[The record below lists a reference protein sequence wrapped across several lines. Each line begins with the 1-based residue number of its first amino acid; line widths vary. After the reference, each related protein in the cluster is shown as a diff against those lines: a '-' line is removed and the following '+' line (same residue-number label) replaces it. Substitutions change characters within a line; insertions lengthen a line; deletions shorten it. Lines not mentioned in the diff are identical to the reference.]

1 MSTKTKHEKK
11 DPYALVTD
19 RIVEALEAGV
29 VPWHRPWK
37 TLAGGGPTS
46 LSTGKPYRGVNVF
59 TLGATEVLRNYSSSH
74 WTTYRQAQERGG
86 QVRKGEASTPVVF
99 WKAITK
105 RNDDGEVT
113 EKFGF
118 LRYFAVFN
126 VEQCDGIELPPAEP
140 LEPVSFTPI
149 EAAEAIADHMPRR
162 PTVKHGGDR
171 AYYSPGLDYVQ
182 MPERHAFETPAHYY
196 GTLFH
201 ELAHSTGHASRLNR
215 ELTGLAPFGSEDYS
229 KEELVAE
236 MSAAYLCGAA
246 GIDPLIEHHAGYIA
260 SWLRALKN
268 DRKMLVSAAGKAQR
282 AAGYIIDEPE
292 PSYSSE

>member
-1 MSTKTKHEKK
+1 MHEKK
-11 DPYALVTD
+11 DPYQLVTD

-59 TLGATEVLRNYSSSH
+59 TLGVTEVMRGYESSY
-74 WTTYRQAQERGG
+74 WTTFQQAKERGG
-86 QVRKGEASTPVVF
+86 MVRKGEKSTPVVF
-99 WKAITK
+99 WKAIEK
-105 RNDDGEVT
+105 RDDAGNVT

-118 LRYFAVFN
+118 LRYFSVFN
-126 VEQCDGIELPPAEP
+126 AEQCDGLTLPVIEEP
-140 LEPVSFTPI
+140 EPNAFEPI
-149 EAAEAIADHMPRR
+149 ARAEAIADHMPKR

-182 MPERHAFETPAHYY
+182 IPLQVAFETPTHYY

-201 ELAHSTGHASRLNR
+201 ELVHATGHDSRLGR
-215 ELTGLAPFGSEDYS
+215 GLTALAPFGSPDYS

-236 MSAAYLCGAA
+236 MGAAYLCGAA
-246 GIDPLIEHHAGYIA
+246 GIEPDYQHHAGYLE

-268 DRKMLVSAAGKAQR
+268 DRKLLVSAAGKAQR
-282 AAGYIIDEPE
+282 AAAYIVGEPE
-292 PSYSSE
+292 PEPTS